1 MGLTHFNIIADNQM
15 TVPMEDNVGTLEDNA
30 VKRKERLAA
39 LKRKLG
45 QGRNGD
51 AAAAGGEEDSL
62 PTPVFRSYRPAA
74 PELADNALEPAE
86 PAAIDEQIQVVIG
99 LSYRGSN

>member
-1 MGLTHFNIIADNQM
+1 M
-15 TVPMEDNVGTLEDNA
+15 GTLEDNA

-51 AAAAGGEEDSL
+51 AAATGVEEDSL

-86 PAAIDEQIQVVIG
+86 PAAIDEQIQVVLG
-99 LSYRGSN
+99 LSYRG